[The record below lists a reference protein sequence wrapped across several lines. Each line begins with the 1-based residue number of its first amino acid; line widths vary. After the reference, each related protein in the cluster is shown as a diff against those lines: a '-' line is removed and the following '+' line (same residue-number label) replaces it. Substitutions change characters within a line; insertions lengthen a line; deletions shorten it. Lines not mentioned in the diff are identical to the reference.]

1 MQIFCICLLSFW
13 IKSSVIKHIND
24 MEKDMII
31 FGMAV
36 GLWMIQFILFKEQL
50 RKEDRSGKDGSLALL
65 QAGFL
70 LCVITSI
77 IFSNFYTGTTSLLL
91 KKISIVLLIKG
102 IFIRYWA
109 YYIMRNYFT
118 RTIHPHKDRP
128 LISYGPYRFARH
140 PFHAGLFLITMG
152 LCLFI
157 CGHVIAFFIVIPII
171 GSILHYRM
179 SLEEQILSQ
188 KYGEIYQGWCRH
200 RFRLFP
206 FLY

>member
-1 MQIFCICLLSFW
+1 MSFSSW
-13 IKSSVIKHIND
+13 IKTRIESHINN

-31 FGMAV
+31 LSIVV
-36 GLWMIQFILFKEQL
+36 GLWIIQFILFKDQ
-50 RKEDRSGKDGSLALL
+50 RTKEDRTSRDLSLTLV

-70 LCVITSI
+70 LCIGASLL
-77 IFSNFYTGTTSLLL
+77 FSNLYIGEGNLLL
-91 KKISIVLLIKG
+91 KKVSIVLLVIG
-102 IFIRYWA
+102 IAIRYWA
-109 YYIMRNYFT
+109 YSVMRQYFS

-140 PFHAGLFLITMG
+140 PFHVGLFLITLG
-152 LCLFI
+152 LCVFI
-157 CGHVIAFFIVIPII
+157 CGHIFAVIIVFPVF

-179 SLEEQILSQ
+179 SLEEKVLQQ
-188 KYGEIYQGWCRH
+188 KYGEIYQSWCRR

>member
-1 MQIFCICLLSFW
+1 M
-13 IKSSVIKHIND
+13 HINYMD
-24 MEKDMII
+24 RDIII
-31 FGMAV
+31 FTIAV
-36 GLWMIQFILFKEQL
+36 GLWMIQFILFKDQL
-50 RKEDRSGKDGSLALL
+50 KKEDRSGKDGSLTLL

-70 LCVITSI
+70 LCVFTSI
-77 IFSNFYTGTTSLLL
+77 TFSNLYTGEESILI

-109 YYIMRNYFT
+109 YYVMRQYFT
-118 RTIHPHKDRP
+118 RTIQPHKDRP

-140 PFHAGLFLITMG
+140 PFHVGLFLITLG

-157 CGHVIAFFIVIPII
+157 CGNVIAVFIVFPVF

-179 SLEEQILSQ
+179 SLEEQVLSE
-188 KYGEIYQGWCRH
+188 KYGDIYQGWCRH

>member
-1 MQIFCICLLSFW
+1 
-13 IKSSVIKHIND
+13 
-24 MEKDMII
+24 MII
-31 FGMAV
+31 FGVAV
-36 GLWMIQFILFKEQL
+36 GLWIIQFILFKDQL
-50 RKEDRSGKDGSLALL
+50 RKEDRSGRRDGSLHLL

-70 LCVITSI
+70 LCVISSI
-77 IFSNFYTGTTSLLL
+77 IFSKFYIGEGNLLL
-91 KKISIVLLIKG
+91 RKISIVLLIAG

-109 YYIMRNYFT
+109 YYVMRNHFT
-118 RTIHPHKDRP
+118 RTIQPHKDRP

-140 PFHAGLFLITMG
+140 PFHVGLFLITLG

-157 CGHVIAFFIVIPII
+157 CGHIIAVVIVFPVF

-179 SLEEQILSQ
+179 SLEEQVLSQ

>member
-1 MQIFCICLLSFW
+1 MEYPRAVG
-13 IKSSVIKHIND
+13 IKIEDSMHIKIMD
-24 MEKDMII
+24 KDMII
-31 FGMAV
+31 FGIV
-36 GLWMIQFILFKEQL
+36 VSLWIIQFILFKDRL
-50 RKEDRSGKDGSLALL
+50 RKEDRSNRDTSLSLV

-70 LCVITSI
+70 LCLFTSI
-77 IFSNFYTGTTSLLL
+77 IFANFYTGEPSLFLR
-91 KKISIVLLIKG
+91 KISIIFLMKG

-109 YYIMRNYFT
+109 YYVMGKFFT

-140 PFHAGLFLITMG
+140 PFHVGLFLITLG

-157 CGHVIAFFIVIPII
+157 CGHIIAILIVFPVF

-179 SLEEQILSQ
+179 SLEEKLLLQ
-188 KYGEIYQGWCRH
+188 KYGDIYQGWCRR